1 MPHSIAADVVMRKCV
16 SVQSFMLWGCSAH
29 MRSACAH
36 MSYPISVRQVNPA
49 QRISACGDEDFGMM
63 AHLNVEGGRKFSSG
77 VIPLVRDITG
87 WPIVAGEEVPQTLQ
101 MGRAVQ
107 SADATAVLQP

>member
-1 MPHSIAADVVMRKCV
+1 MRN
-16 SVQSFMLWGCSAH
+16 
-29 MRSACAH
+29 ACAH
-36 MSYPISVRQVNPA
+36 ISYPISVRQVNPA

-87 WPIVAGEEVPQTLQ
+87 WPMVAGDKVPQTLR
-101 MGRAVQ
+101 MGGAVQ